1 MKRQISVFKGVK
13 LVKVLSAIFGCVSIL
28 GSASAASAT
37 AFTLDELNF
46 HIEKCYESTIA
57 EPVSTRYCDRLLKNR
72 IKPREVEANALYN
85 RGVIHFQL
93 QDLDNAK
100 ADFAAVLKLTPNLYQ
115 AHIALGEIAIAQQNY
130 SKALE
135 HYDVVIAQNGM
146 SKALNQKRDGIVKK
160 LELAGL

>member
-1 MKRQISVFKGVK
+1 M
-13 LVKVLSAIFGCVSIL
+13 
-28 GSASAASAT
+28 
-37 AFTLDELNF
+37 
-46 HIEKCYESTIA
+46 
-57 EPVSTRYCDRLLKNR
+57 
-72 IKPREVEANALYN
+72 
-85 RGVIHFQL
+85 IHFQL
-93 QDLDNAK
+93 QDFDNAK
-100 ADFAAVLKLTPNLYQ
+100 ADFSAVLDLTPDLYQ